1 MFLYCENCG
10 ENPRTKL
17 VIRKE
22 ALPVRGDGVTYL
34 YSLLMVCKGCG
45 ADIWNKRLEEITLR
59 RAFRKYY
66 RKNKDKEEVV
76 TWYKSLKYRRKQR
89 KRKKLLWLKW
99 LDKLFKI

>member
-1 MFLYCENCG
+1 VFLYCENCG
-10 ENPRTKL
+10 ANPKTKL

-34 YSLLMVCKGCG
+34 YSLLMVCKDCG
-45 ADIWNKRLEEITLR
+45 ADIWNEKLEEITLR

-66 RKNKDKEEVV
+66 RKNKDKEDVV
-76 TWYKSLKYRRKQR
+76 AWYKNLKYRQKQR
-89 KRKKLLWLKW
+89 RQNKPMWIKL